1 MPPVLP
7 IPVLQG
13 QRLPPAHACGHGA
26 SIIASTTIRGI
37 DNPGVMDW
45 IDPISDRRWTEFVE
59 RHRRASVFHTVTWLE
74 SLRRTYGYG
83 AVALTSSAPGGQLTE
98 GIPFCQVKS
107 WISGSRLVS
116 LPFSDHCQPLVD
128 NGRDFGALLSQ
139 LSLRYRRTECK
150 YIEMRAFE
158 LPNCGTAGLPSP
170 TYQDQADLNRGN
182 SDVFE
187 IGQYNCH
194 KIDLG
199 SELKTLFSNFHK
211 SCIQRKIERAERERL
226 EYEAGR
232 SELILAKFYHLLLL
246 TRRRHGLP
254 PQPKAWFR
262 NLIDGFGDDL
272 TIRVAAKNQQPIAAM
287 LTLRHKRS
295 LVYKYGVS
303 DAPFHRMGG
312 MPMLFW
318 KAIQEEKLRGA
329 EELDL
334 GRSDITNSGLN
345 QFKEHLGGVPRRL
358 IYVRMGCHRDALI
371 RARPMARV
379 HALFARMPALLA
391 QVAGRLLYKHAG

>member
-1 MPPVLP
+1 M
-7 IPVLQG
+7 
-13 QRLPPAHACGHGA
+13 RAKASTRNAFHGA
-26 SIIASTTIRGI
+26 STVEPIAVPGI
-37 DNPGVMDW
+37 DNPGDMDW
-45 IDPISDRRWTEFVE
+45 IDPIRDRRWTELVE
-59 RHRRASVFHTVTWLE
+59 RHGQASVFHTVTWLE

-83 AVALTSSAPGGQLTE
+83 VVALTSCAPGGQLRD
-98 GIPFCQVKS
+98 GIAFCQVES

-116 LPFSDHCQPLVD
+116 LPFSDHCQPLLD
-128 NGRDFGALLSQ
+128 HGRDFEALLSQ
-139 LSLRYRRTECK
+139 LSLCYRRTECK
-150 YIEMRAFE
+150 YIEIRAFE

-170 TYQDQADLNRGN
+170 TDQDQAELNRGN
-182 SDVFE
+182 SDIFE

-194 KIDLG
+194 KIDLRAD
-199 SELKTLFSNFHK
+199 LKTLFCNFHK

-226 EYEAGR
+226 KYDAGR
-232 SELILAKFYHLLLL
+232 SEPILAKFYHLLLL

-262 NLIDGFGDDL
+262 NLIDAFGDDL
-272 TIRVAAKNQQPIAAM
+272 TVRVASKNQQPIAAM
-287 LTLRHKRS
+287 LTLRYKRT

-345 QFKEHLGGVPRRL
+345 QFKERLGGVPRRL
-358 IYVRMGCHRDALI
+358 VYVRMGCHSDALI
-371 RARPMARV
+371 TARPMARV
-379 HALFARMPALLA
+379 HALFSRMPAPLA

>member
-7 IPVLQG
+7 IAELGG
-13 QRLPPAHACGHGA
+13 QRLPPADARGRGA
-26 SIIASTTIRGI
+26 STIGSTAVPGI
-37 DNPGVMDW
+37 DDPGVMDW
-45 IDPISDRRWTEFVE
+45 IDPISDRRWTELVE
-59 RHRRASVFHTVTWLE
+59 RHRQASVFHTVTWLE

-83 AVALTSSAPGGQLTE
+83 VVALTSGTPGGQLTN

-128 NGRDFGALLSQ
+128 NGGDFEALLFR
-139 LSLRYRRTECK
+139 LSSRYGRTECK
-150 YIEMRAFE
+150 YIELRPFE
-158 LPNCGTAGLPSP
+158 LPNCGTAGL
-170 TYQDQADLNRGN
+170 
-182 SDVFE
+182 FE
-187 IGQYNCH
+187 VGQHNCH
-194 KIDLG
+194 KIDLR
-199 SELKTLFSNFHK
+199 SDLKTLFRNFHK
-211 SCIQRKIERAERERL
+211 SCIQRKIERAEREHL

-232 SELILAKFYHLLLL
+232 SEPTLAKFYHLLLL

-334 GRSDITNSGLN
+334 GRSDVTNSGLN

-379 HALFARMPALLA
+379 HALFARMPAPLA

>member
-7 IPVLQG
+7 IPELGG
-13 QRLPPAHACGHGA
+13 QRLPPADAGGHGA
-26 SIIASTTIRGI
+26 STIGSTALRGM
-37 DNPGVMDW
+37 DNPGVMEW
-45 IDPISDRRWTEFVE
+45 IDPISDRRWTEFLE
-59 RHRRASVFHTVTWLE
+59 RHRQSSVFHTVTWLE

-83 AVALTSSAPGGQLTE
+83 IVALTSCAPEGQLTD

-116 LPFSDHCQPLVD
+116 LPFSDHCQPLLD
-128 NGRDFGALLSQ
+128 HGRDFEALLFH

-150 YIEMRAFE
+150 YIEMRGFE
-158 LPNCGTAGLPSP
+158 LPNCGTARLPSA
-170 TYQDQADLNRGN
+170 TYQDQADQNRGN
-182 SDVFE
+182 GNVFE
-187 IGQYNCH
+187 IGQYNSH
-194 KIDLG
+194 NIDLR
-199 SELKTLFSNFHK
+199 SDLKTLFSNFHK

-226 EYEAGR
+226 AYEAGR
-232 SELILAKFYHLLLL
+232 SEPILAKFYHLLLL

-272 TIRVAAKNQQPIAAM
+272 TIRVASKHQQPIAGM
-287 LTLRHKRS
+287 LTLRHKKT

-303 DAPFHRMGG
+303 DATYHRMGG

-318 KAIQEEKLRGA
+318 KAIQDEQVRGA

-334 GRSDITNSGLN
+334 GRSDVTNSGLN
-345 QFKEHLGGVPRRL
+345 QFKEHLGGIPRRL
-358 IYVRMGCHRDALI
+358 IYVRMGSHPDALI
-371 RARPMARV
+371 AAQPMARV
-379 HALFARMPALLA
+379 HALFARMPAPLA
-391 QVAGRLLYKHAG
+391 QVAGRLLYKHAA